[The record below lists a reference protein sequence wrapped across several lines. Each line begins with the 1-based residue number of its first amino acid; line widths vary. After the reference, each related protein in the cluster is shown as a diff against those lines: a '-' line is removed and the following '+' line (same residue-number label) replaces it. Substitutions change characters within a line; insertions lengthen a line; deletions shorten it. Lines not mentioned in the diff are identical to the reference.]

1 LRRLIGDSAQENR
14 VSIQCSYVS
23 RLAVRVVA
31 AFAMVAC
38 CAGGVAAPPIATA
51 GGGTSAPAFA
61 GDARW
66 IAAQA
71 DATVATA
78 AHASPAPAE
87 DSSAPVPLPIF
98 RRGFTPQGTTA
109 GAKLASATLYISGL
123 GQFEA
128 HINGHNVT
136 EAVLTPGWSDYN
148 KRVYYDTYDVTKL
161 IAPGENAIGVLL
173 GNGMFNVESPANRYT
188 KFRGSFGQPKLIVAL
203 VLRFSDGSE
212 QRVVSDG
219 AWKSAAGPIAFS
231 NIYGGEDY
239 DARLEQAGWDAAGF
253 DDKEWAAAS
262 VVAGPRGALSVE
274 KIPPVVANESYAP
287 VAVTHP
293 KPGVT
298 VYDLGEN
305 MAGWPEIEV
314 TGARGDSVKLLPGEL
329 LDANGMVTQRSM
341 NASAKDPDLFTYTL
355 KGGGVE
361 AWHPRF
367 SYTGFRYVQVET
379 ASADGDAASPVVVK
393 IAGRFLH
400 DAFAVDG
407 EFSSSSE
414 LLNRIHTL
422 IDRAIL
428 SNSVSVLTD
437 CPTREKLGWLE
448 QTHLAGAS
456 IMYNYNVA
464 DLYAKIAADMRDAQ
478 TADGLVLDI
487 APEYTTFLDDF
498 RDSPEWG
505 AAVILSPWEA
515 YQFYGD
521 LDPLR
526 DEYPAMQRYA
536 EYLRGKAQGHL
547 LLYGLG
553 DWYDIGPK
561 NPGRSQ
567 LTSAGVTA
575 TAIYYQ
581 ELMAL
586 EGIARMLRHST
597 DADSYSK
604 EARDVASAFNARFFH
619 ADTNQYDTGSQTAN
633 AMALANGLV
642 DANRRE
648 AVLANLVA
656 DIHAHGD
663 HVTAGDIGFHYV
675 VRALTDG
682 GRSDVLYAMLTRTD
696 KPSYGDQLAHGA
708 TTLTEAWD
716 ANPGSSQ
723 NHFMLGHAEEWFYRG
738 LAGIRSIPVPGADNR
753 YQIVLIKPAVLGD
766 LTHVAASYRSRLG
779 LVASAWSR
787 DGDRLTM
794 DVTIPMNGMIVI
806 PLEFGKEITLD
817 GKPIASTNASRVI
830 TVGDATNIISP
841 KDPSYRLPAG
851 TYHIESHR

>member
-1 LRRLIGDSAQENR
+1 VSA
-14 VSIQCSYVS
+14 
-23 RLAVRVVA
+23 
-31 AFAMVAC
+31 
-38 CAGGVAAPPIATA
+38 
-51 GGGTSAPAFA
+51 
-61 GDARW
+61 
-66 IAAQA
+66 
-71 DATVATA
+71 
-78 AHASPAPAE
+78 
-87 DSSAPVPLPIF
+87 
-98 RRGFTPQGTTA
+98 
-109 GAKLASATLYISGL
+109 
-123 GQFEA
+123 
-128 HINGHNVT
+128 
-136 EAVLTPGWSDYN
+136 
-148 KRVYYDTYDVTKL
+148 
-161 IAPGENAIGVLL
+161 
-173 GNGMFNVESPANRYT
+173 
-188 KFRGSFGQPKLIVAL
+188 
-203 VLRFSDGSE
+203 
-212 QRVVSDG
+212 
-219 AWKSAAGPIAFS
+219 
-231 NIYGGEDY
+231 
-239 DARLEQAGWDAAGF
+239 
-253 DDKEWAAAS
+253 
-262 VVAGPRGALSVE
+262 VAGPGGALVPE
-274 KIPPVVANESYAP
+274 TIPPVVANESYAP

-314 TGARGDSVKLLPGEL
+314 TGARGDVVKMLPGEL
-329 LDANGMVTQRSM
+329 LDGNGLVTQRSM
-341 NASAKDPDLFTYTL
+341 NASAKDPDTFTYTL

-379 ASADGDAASPVVVK
+379 SSHNPEATPPVVVK
-393 IAGRFLH
+393 MTGRFIH
-400 DAFAVDG
+400 DAVSVDG
-407 EFSSSSE
+407 TFTSSSE

-456 IMYNYNVA
+456 IMYNYDVSG
-464 DLYAKIAADMRDAQ
+464 LYAKMAADMRDAQ
-478 TADGLVLDI
+478 TAEGLVPDI
-487 APEYTTFLDDF
+487 APEYTIFPDDF

-521 LDPLR
+521 LDLLR

-536 EYLRGKAQGHL
+536 EYLRGKARGHL

-553 DWYDIGPK
+553 DWYDIGPR

-575 TAIYYQ
+575 TAIYSQ
-581 ELMAL
+581 ELIAL
-586 EGIARMLRHST
+586 ANVAMLLQKF
-597 DADSYSK
+597 D
-604 EARDVASAFNARFFH
+604 EANNYLSEASQVTKAFNARFFH

-633 AMALANGLV
+633 AMALGAGLV
-642 DANRRE
+642 EPERID

-663 HVTAGDIGFHYV
+663 HVTAGDVGFHYV
-675 VRALTDG
+675 VRVLTDY

-738 LAGIRSIPVPGADNR
+738 LAGIRDIPVPGAVKS
-753 YQIVLIKPAVLGD
+753 YQFVLIKPAILGD

-779 LVASAWSR
+779 PVASAWTR

-817 GKPIASTNASRVI
+817 GKPIASTKASRVI
-830 TVGDATNIISP
+830 TVGDATNIIMP

-851 TYHIESHR
+851 TYHIESHK

>member
-1 LRRLIGDSAQENR
+1 M
-14 VSIQCSYVS
+14 SIHSNDAS
-23 RLAVRVVA
+23 RLVAHVVSALALA
-31 AFAMVAC
+31 ACWV
-38 CAGGVAAPPIATA
+38 GGVAAQPIAGD
-51 GGGTSAPAFA
+51 GGGLSARPFA
-61 GDARW
+61 NDARW
-66 IAAQA
+66 IAAQG
-71 DATVATA
+71 DVPVATA
-78 AHASPAPAE
+78 AHTSPPPVV
-87 DSSAPVPLPIF
+87 DSLVSLPLPIF
-98 RRGFTPQGTTA
+98 RHSFKVHGKSA
-109 GAKLASATLYISGL
+109 DAKIVSATLNISGL

-128 HINGHNVT
+128 HINGRNVT
-136 EAVLTPGWSDYN
+136 ESVLTPGWSDYR

-161 IAPGENAIGVLL
+161 MVQGENAIGVLL
-173 GNGMFNVESPANRYT
+173 GNGMYNVESPANRYT
-188 KFRGSFGQPKLIVAL
+188 KFRGSFGKPKLIVAL
-203 VLRFSDGSE
+203 VLQFSDGYE
-212 QRVVSDG
+212 QRIVSDD
-219 AWKSAAGPIAFS
+219 AWKTATGPIVFS

-239 DARLEQAGWDAAGF
+239 DARREQAGWDAAGF
-253 DDKEWAAAS
+253 DDKGWAAAN
-262 VVAGPRGALSVE
+262 VVAGPGGALVKETIS
-274 KIPPVVANESYAP
+274 PVVANESYTP

-298 VYDLGEN
+298 VYDLGQN

-314 TGARGDSVKLLPGEL
+314 RGARGDVVKMLPGEL
-329 LDANGMVTQRSM
+329 LDANGLVTQRSM
-341 NASAKDPDLFTYTL
+341 NASAKDPDSFNYTL
-355 KGGGVE
+355 KGGGAE

-379 ASADGDAASPVVVK
+379 NGVGAGATAPVVVK

-407 EFSSSSE
+407 TFTSSSE

-456 IMYNYNVA
+456 IMYNYNVEG
-464 DLYAKIAADMRDAQ
+464 LYAKMAADMRDAQ
-478 TADGLVLDI
+478 TADGLVPDI
-487 APEYTTFLDDF
+487 APEYTTFPDDF

-521 LDPLR
+521 LDLLR
-526 DEYPAMQRYA
+526 VQYPAMQRYA

-581 ELMAL
+581 ELKAL
-586 EGIARMLRHST
+586 ADVARLLHHMGDGDKYANEAGEVKTAFNERFLH
-597 DADSYSK
+597 ADSK
-604 EARDVASAFNARFFH
+604 
-619 ADTNQYDTGSQTAN
+619 QYDTGSQTAN
-633 AMALANGLV
+633 AMPLVVGLV
-642 DANRRE
+642 PADRRD
-648 AVLANLVA
+648 AVLENLVA

-663 HVTAGDIGFHYV
+663 HVTAGDVGFHYV

-682 GRSDVLYAMLTRTD
+682 GRSDVLYTMLMRTD

-738 LAGIRSIPVPGADNR
+738 LAGILVDLTSWPNNGDA
-753 YQIVLIKPAVLGD
+753 QISIKPAIVGD
-766 LTHVAASYRSRLG
+766 LTHVSATYHSKAG
-779 LVASAWSR
+779 LVASAWTR
-787 DGDRLTM
+787 DGDKLTM
-794 DVTIPMNGMIVI
+794 DVTIPSSAYIFIPMEFSEEIMVNG
-806 PLEFGKEITLD
+806 KA
-817 GKPIASTNASRVI
+817 IASTNAVHIVFSDVPGSSRY
-830 TVGDATNIISP
+830 AT
-841 KDPSYRLPAG
+841 YQLPAG

>member
-1 LRRLIGDSAQENR
+1 VPAVALLALI
-14 VSIQCSYVS
+14 
-23 RLAVRVVA
+23 
-31 AFAMVAC
+31 AC
-38 CAGGVAAPPIATA
+38 PAGGFAQPPITAAHAAPIAT
-51 GGGTSAPAFA
+51 PFA

-71 DATVATA
+71 DAPAKLGTTSAVNDSTA
-78 AHASPAPAE
+78 
-87 DSSAPVPLPIF
+87 APVPLPIF
-98 RRGFTPQGTTA
+98 RRGFTARA
-109 GAKLASATLYISGL
+109 GVASATLFISGL

-136 EAVLTPGWSDYN
+136 QALLTPGWSDYR
-148 KRVYYDTYDVTKL
+148 KRVYYDSYDVTKL
-161 IAPGENAIGVLL
+161 MVPGENAIGVLL
-173 GNGMFNVESPANRYT
+173 GNGMYNVESPANRYT
-188 KFRGSFGQPKLIVAL
+188 KFRGSFGEPKLMVAL
-203 VLRFSDGSE
+203 ALRFTDGTG
-212 QRVVSDG
+212 QRIVSDG
-219 AWKSAAGPIAFS
+219 AWKCAAGPMPFS

-239 DARLEQAGWDAAGF
+239 DARLEQAGWDAPGF
-253 DDKEWAAAS
+253 DDKGWAAAS
-262 VVAGPRGALSVE
+262 VVAGPGGELVAE
-274 KIPPVVANESYAP
+274 TIPPVVANESYAP
-287 VAVTHP
+287 VAITHP
-293 KPGVT
+293 RPGVA

-314 TGARGDSVKLLPGEL
+314 KGARGTSVKLTPGEL
-329 LDANGMVTQRSM
+329 LDADGLVTQRSM
-341 NASAKDPDLFTYTL
+341 NASAKNPAYFTYTL

-379 ASADGDAASPVVVK
+379 AGFNPEATPPVVVK

-400 DAFAVDG
+400 DAVSVDG
-407 EFSSSSE
+407 TFTSSSE
-414 LLNRIHTL
+414 LLNRVHTL

-456 IMYNYNVA
+456 IMYNYGVA
-464 DLYAKIAADMRDAQ
+464 GLYAKQAADMRDAQ
-478 TADGLVLDI
+478 TADGLVPDI
-487 APEYTTFLDDF
+487 APEFTTFPGDF

-505 AAVILSPWEA
+505 AAVILSPWAA

-521 LDPLR
+521 LDLLR

-561 NPGRSQ
+561 SPGRSQ

-581 ELMAL
+581 ELIAL
-586 EGIARMLRHST
+586 A
-597 DADSYSK
+597 
-604 EARDVASAFNARFFH
+604 DVASVLKRFDEAKNYLSEAVAVKDAFNTRFFH

-633 AMALANGLV
+633 AMALAVGLV
-642 DANRRE
+642 ETNRRK

-663 HVTAGDIGFHYV
+663 HVTAGDVGFHYV
-675 VRALTDG
+675 VRALTDY

-738 LAGIRSIPVPGADNR
+738 LAGIRVSLLREPSIPPDEH
-753 YQIVLIKPAVLGD
+753 VLIVPSVVGD
-766 LTHVAASYRSRLG
+766 LTHVSASYNSKLG
-779 LVASAWSR
+779 LVASAWTR
-787 DGDRLTM
+787 DGDKLTM
-794 DVTIPMNGMIVI
+794 DVTLPVTGRIAIPE
-806 PLEFGKEITLD
+806 EFGKEIMLD
-817 GKPIASTNASRVI
+817 GKPIASNKANRVVIASTFDGKRLY
-830 TVGDATNIISP
+830 SKYP
-841 KDPSYRLPAG
+841 YYRLPAG
-851 TYHIESHR
+851 TYHFESHR

>member
-1 LRRLIGDSAQENR
+1 VG
-14 VSIQCSYVS
+14 
-23 RLAVRVVA
+23 
-31 AFAMVAC
+31 
-38 CAGGVAAPPIATA
+38 
-51 GGGTSAPAFA
+51 
-61 GDARW
+61 
-66 IAAQA
+66 
-71 DATVATA
+71 
-78 AHASPAPAE
+78 
-87 DSSAPVPLPIF
+87 LPIF
-98 RRGFTPQGTTA
+98 RHSFTPR
-109 GAKLASATLYISGL
+109 AKVVSATLDISGL

-136 EAVLTPGWSDYN
+136 EAVLTPGWSDYR
-148 KRVYYDTYDVTKL
+148 KRVYYDSYDVTKL
-161 IAPGENAIGVLL
+161 IVPGENAIGVLL
-173 GNGMFNVESPANRYT
+173 GNGMYNVESPANRYT
-188 KFRGSFGQPKLIVAL
+188 KFSGSFGEPKLMVAL
-203 VLRFSDGSE
+203 VLRFADGTE
-212 QRVVSDG
+212 QRVVTDG
-219 AWKSAAGPIAFS
+219 AWKSAAGPIEFS

-253 DDKEWAAAS
+253 DDKGWATVS
-262 VVAGPRGALSVE
+262 VVDGPGGELMAE
-274 KIPPVVANESYAP
+274 KIPPVAANERYAP
-287 VAVTHP
+287 VAITHP

-314 TGARGDSVKLLPGEL
+314 SGARGDSVRLLPGEL

-341 NASAKDPDLFTYTL
+341 SASAKNPAYFTYTL
-355 KGGGVE
+355 KGMGVE

-379 ASADGDAASPVVVK
+379 RGPNSEATVPVVVK

-400 DAFAVDG
+400 DAFAGDG
-407 EFSSSSE
+407 QFTSSSD

-456 IMYNYNVA
+456 IMYNYDVSG
-464 DLYAKIAADMRDAQ
+464 LYAKMAADMRDAQ
-478 TADGLVLDI
+478 TADGLVPDI
-487 APEYTTFLDDF
+487 APEFTTFPGDF

-505 AAVILSPWEA
+505 AAVILSPWTA

-521 LDPLR
+521 LDLLR

-561 NPGRSQ
+561 SPGRSQ

-586 EGIARMLRHST
+586 AGVASQLKRSVEAKDYAI
-597 DADSYSK
+597 
-604 EARDVASAFNARFFH
+604 EARDVQDAFNARFFH

-633 AMALANGLV
+633 AMPLVVGLV
-642 DANRRE
+642 IPDRRE

-656 DIHAHGD
+656 DIHERGD
-663 HVTAGDIGFHYV
+663 HVTAGDVGFHYV

-738 LAGIRSIPVPGADNR
+738 LAGIQVNLADWQVGGEAR
-753 YQIVLIKPAVLGD
+753 FIIQPAIVGD
-766 LTHVAASYRSRLG
+766 LTHVSATYHSKAG
-779 LVASAWSR
+779 IVASAWTR
-787 DGDRLTM
+787 DGDKLTM
-794 DVTIPMNGMIVI
+794 DVTLPALGQIEIPA
-806 PLEFGKEITLD
+806 EFSKEITLD
-817 GKPIASTNASRVI
+817 GKPTAPSSTIRVH
-830 TVGDATNIISP
+830 
-841 KDPSYRLPAG
+841 PSDSLIYVRPAG
-851 TYHIESHR
+851 TYHFESHR

>member
-1 LRRLIGDSAQENR
+1 LSIDRRSVFKIAAMSVAL
-14 VSIQCSYVS
+14 
-23 RLAVRVVA
+23 LALVVCA
-31 AFAMVAC
+31 
-38 CAGGVAAPPIATA
+38 AGGFAQPPIAAAHATPVA
-51 GGGTSAPAFA
+51 TPFA
-61 GDARW
+61 KDARW
-66 IAAQA
+66 IAAKTDVSA
-71 DATVATA
+71 ETA
-78 AHASPAPAE
+78 
-87 DSSAPVPLPIF
+87 PLPIF
-98 RRGFTPQGTTA
+98 RHSFTA
-109 GAKLASATLYISGL
+109 GAKLASATLNICGL

-136 EAVLTPGWSDYN
+136 EAVLTPGWSEYR

-161 IAPGENAIGVLL
+161 IVPGENAIGVLL
-173 GNGMFNVESPANRYT
+173 GNGMYNVESPANRYT
-188 KFRGSFGQPKLIVAL
+188 KFRGSFGEPKLMVAL
-203 VLRFSDGSE
+203 GLRFMDGTE
-212 QRVVSDG
+212 QRIVSDS
-219 AWKSAAGPIAFS
+219 AWKTTAGPIVFS
-231 NIYGGEDY
+231 SIYGGEDY
-239 DARLEQAGWDAAGF
+239 DARQEQAGWDAAGF
-253 DDKEWAAAS
+253 DDKGWAAAS
-262 VVAGPRGALSVE
+262 VVDGPGGELVAE
-274 KIPPVVANESYAP
+274 KIPPVVVNEYYAP

-298 VYDLGEN
+298 IYDLGEN

-314 TGARGDSVKLLPGEL
+314 TGARGDEVKMLPGEL

-341 NASAKDPDLFTYTL
+341 NASAKDPDSFTYTL

-361 AWHPRF
+361 TWHPRF

-379 ASADGDAASPVVVK
+379 VGAGGDAALPVVVK

-400 DAFAVDG
+400 DALAVDG
-407 EFSSSSE
+407 TFTSSSE
-414 LLNRIHTL
+414 MLNRIHTL

-437 CPTREKLGWLE
+437 CPHREKLGWLE

-464 DLYAKIAADMRDAQ
+464 GLYAKQAADMRDAQ
-478 TADGLVLDI
+478 TAEGLVPDI
-487 APEYTTFLDDF
+487 APEFTTFAGDF

-505 AAVILSPWEA
+505 AAMILSPWTA

-521 LDPLR
+521 LDLLR
-526 DEYPAMQRYA
+526 AQYPAMQRYV

-575 TAIYYQ
+575 TAIYFQ

-586 EGIARMLRHST
+586 
-597 DADSYSK
+597 ADVGRLLHHMDDGSK
-604 EARDVASAFNARFFH
+604 YEREAAEVKTAFNARFFH

-633 AMALANGLV
+633 AMPLVVGLV
-642 DANRRE
+642 PVDRRA

-656 DIHAHGD
+656 DIHTHGD
-663 HVTAGDIGFHYV
+663 HVTAGDVGFHYV

-682 GRSDVLYAMLTRTD
+682 GRSDVLYAMLTHTD

-738 LAGIRSIPVPGADNR
+738 LAGIRVDLSTDPSLNE
-753 YQIVLIKPAVLGD
+753 QIFIQPAIVGD
-766 LTHVAASYRSRLG
+766 LTHVSASYRSRLG
-779 LVASAWSR
+779 LVASAWTR
-787 DGDRLTM
+787 DGNKLKM
-794 DVTIPMNGMIVI
+794 DVTLPVVGEIVI
-806 PLEFGKEITLD
+806 PGEFIKQITLN
-817 GKPIASTNASRVI
+817 GKPIASTNTVTVI
-830 TVGDATNIISP
+830 RCDGSACP
-841 KDPSYRLPAG
+841 KDLAYLLPAG
-851 TYHIESHR
+851 KYHFESHR

>member
-1 LRRLIGDSAQENR
+1 M
-14 VSIQCSYVS
+14 SIYYRGVFKFAALVVVV
-23 RLAVRVVA
+23 LAL
-31 AFAMVAC
+31 VAC
-38 CAGGVAAPPIATA
+38 PTTGVAAQPITAA
-51 GGGTSAPAFA
+51 GGGLIGSPFA

-71 DATVATA
+71 DS
-78 AHASPAPAE
+78 HIASAPAATGPAV
-87 DSSAPVPLPIF
+87 SSGQGNADVVTTPVPLPIF
-98 RRGFTPQGTTA
+98 RRSFTA
-109 GAKLASATLYISGL
+109 GAELTSATLSICGL

-136 EAVLTPGWSDYN
+136 QALLTPGWSDYR
-148 KRVYYDTYDVTKL
+148 KRVYYDSYDVTKL
-161 IAPGENAIGVLL
+161 IMPGENAIGVLL
-173 GNGMFNVESPANRYT
+173 GNGMYNVESPANRYT
-188 KFRGSFGQPKLIVAL
+188 KFRGSFGRPKLMVAL
-203 VLRFSDGSE
+203 VLRFADGTE
-212 QRVVSDG
+212 QRIVSDG
-219 AWKSAAGPIAFS
+219 AWKSASGPILFS

-239 DARLEQAGWDAAGF
+239 DARLEQAEWDAAGF
-253 DDKEWAAAS
+253 DDKGWAAAS
-262 VVAGPRGALSVE
+262 VVDGPGGQLVAE
-274 KIPPVVANESYAP
+274 TIPPVVAKESYAP
-287 VAVTHP
+287 VAITHP
-293 KPGVT
+293 RPGVA

-314 TGARGDSVKLLPGEL
+314 TGARGDAVKLLPGEL
-329 LDANGMVTQRSM
+329 LDANGLVTQRSM
-341 NASAKDPDLFTYTL
+341 NASAKNPAYFTYTL
-355 KGGGVE
+355 KGGSVE

-367 SYTGFRYVQVET
+367 SYTGFRYMQVET
-379 ASADGDAASPVVVK
+379 VGFNPEASPPVVVK

-407 EFSSSSE
+407 TFTSSSE

-456 IMYNYNVA
+456 IMYNYGVA
-464 DLYAKIAADMRDAQ
+464 GLYAKQAADMRDAQ
-478 TADGLVLDI
+478 TAEGLMPDI
-487 APEYTTFLDDF
+487 APEFTTFAGDF

-521 LDPLR
+521 LDLLR
-526 DEYPAMQRYA
+526 AQYPAMQRYA

-575 TAIYYQ
+575 TAIYYE
-581 ELMAL
+581 ELIAL
-586 EGIARMLRHST
+586 AHVAFLIECSDYASNH
-597 DADSYSK
+597 
-604 EARDVASAFNARFFH
+604 EVEVASDHKMSGDYLMEANEVKKAFNARFFH

-633 AMALANGLV
+633 AMALALGMV
-642 DANRRE
+642 PSDHYDK
-648 AVLANLVA
+648 VLDHLVA
-656 DIHAHGD
+656 DIHAQGD
-663 HVTAGDIGFHYV
+663 HVTAGDVGFHYV

-682 GRSDVLYAMLTRTD
+682 WRSDVLYAMLARTD

-716 ANPGSSQ
+716 TNPGSSQ

-738 LAGIRSIPVPGADNR
+738 LAGIRVDLSTDPSLNE
-753 YQIVLIKPAVLGD
+753 QILIQPAIAGD
-766 LTHVAASYRSRLG
+766 LTHVSASYHSRLG
-779 LVASAWSR
+779 VVASAWTR
-787 DGDRLTM
+787 DGNKLKM
-794 DVTIPMNGMIVI
+794 EVTLPVVGEIVI
-806 PLEFGKEITLD
+806 PGAFSKQIKLNGR
-817 GKPIASTNASRVI
+817 PIASTNTVTVI
-830 TVGDATNIISP
+830 RCDGSACP
-841 KDPSYRLPAG
+841 KDLTYLLPAG
-851 TYHIESHR
+851 TYHFESHR

>member
-1 LRRLIGDSAQENR
+1 VFRIAATS
-14 VSIQCSYVS
+14 
-23 RLAVRVVA
+23 VVA
-31 AFAMVAC
+31 FALVAC
-38 CAGGVAAPPIATA
+38 YVGGVAAQTIAAT
-51 GGGTSAPAFA
+51 GGGLSAPPFDN
-61 GDARW
+61 DARW
-66 IAAQA
+66 IATQTDEIA
-71 DATVATA
+71 ATA
-78 AHASPAPAE
+78 IHASPSSE
-87 DSSAPVPLPIF
+87 FDSSAPVPLPIF
-98 RRGFTPQGTTA
+98 RHSFTPRSRTA
-109 GAKLASATLYISGL
+109 DAKIVMATLNICGL

-136 EAVLTPGWSDYN
+136 KAVLTPGWSDYR

-161 IAPGENAIGVLL
+161 IVPGENAIGVLL
-173 GNGMFNVESPANRYT
+173 GNGMYNVESPANRYT
-188 KFRGSFGQPKLIVAL
+188 KFRGTFGQPKLIVAL
-203 VLRFSDGSE
+203 VLRFSDGSV
-212 QRVVSDG
+212 QRVVSDS
-219 AWKSAAGPIAFS
+219 AWKTAAGPITFS

-239 DARLEQAGWDAAGF
+239 DARLEQAGWDAARF
-253 DDKEWAAAS
+253 DDKGWAAAR
-262 VVAGPRGALSVE
+262 VVNGPGGVLVAE

-293 KPGVT
+293 KPGVA

-314 TGARGDSVKLLPGEL
+314 TGARSGVVKLLPGEL
-329 LDANGMVTQRSM
+329 LDANGLVTQRSM
-341 NASAKDPDLFTYTL
+341 NASAKDPDSFSYTL

-361 AWHPRF
+361 TWLPRF

-379 ASADGDAASPVVVK
+379 ASPDSETTAPLVLR

-400 DAFAVDG
+400 DTVLVDG
-407 EFSSSSE
+407 TFSSSSE

-437 CPTREKLGWLE
+437 CPHREKLGWLE

-456 IMYNYNVA
+456 IMYNYDVSS
-464 DLYAKIAADMRDAQ
+464 LYAKMAADMRDAQ
-478 TADGLVLDI
+478 TTEGLVPDI
-487 APEYTTFLDDF
+487 APEFTTFPDDF

-521 LDPLR
+521 LDLLR
-526 DEYPAMQRYA
+526 EQYPAMQRYA

-581 ELMAL
+581 GLMAL
-586 EGIARMLRHST
+586 ARIAMRLGHSA
-597 DADSYSK
+597 DADAYTK
-604 EARDVASAFNARFFH
+604 QAGDVSIAFNARFLH
-619 ADTNQYDTGSQTAN
+619 ADANQYDTGSQTAN
-633 AMALANGLV
+633 AMALAIGLV
-642 DANRRE
+642 DVNRRE
-648 AVLANLVA
+648 AVLANLIA

-663 HVTAGDIGFHYV
+663 HVTAGDVGFHYV

-682 GRSDVLYAMLTRTD
+682 DRSDVLYAMLMRTD

-738 LAGIRSIPVPGADNR
+738 LAGIQVDLTSGS
-753 YQIVLIKPAVLGD
+753 QIEIKPAIVGD
-766 LTHVAASYRSRLG
+766 LTRVSATYQSKGG
-779 LVASAWSR
+779 LVASTWSR
-787 DGDRLTM
+787 DGDKLTM
-794 DVTIPMNGMIVI
+794 DVTIPSSAYIFIPMEFSEEIMVNG
-806 PLEFGKEITLD
+806 KA
-817 GKPIASTNASRVI
+817 IASTNAVHIVFSDVPGSSRY
-830 TVGDATNIISP
+830 AT
-841 KDPSYRLPAG
+841 YQLPAG

>member
-1 LRRLIGDSAQENR
+1 
-14 VSIQCSYVS
+14 
-23 RLAVRVVA
+23 
-31 AFAMVAC
+31 M
-38 CAGGVAAPPIATA
+38 
-51 GGGTSAPAFA
+51 
-61 GDARW
+61 
-66 IAAQA
+66 
-71 DATVATA
+71 
-78 AHASPAPAE
+78 
-87 DSSAPVPLPIF
+87 
-98 RRGFTPQGTTA
+98 RGRTA
-109 GAKLASATLYISGL
+109 GAKLASATLNISGL
-123 GQFEA
+123 GQFES

-136 EAVLTPGWSDYN
+136 EAVLTPGWSDYR
-148 KRVYYDTYDVTKL
+148 KRIYYDTYDVTKL
-161 IAPGENAIGVLL
+161 IVAGANAIGVLL
-173 GNGMFNVESPANRYT
+173 GNGMYNVESPANRYT
-188 KFRGSFGQPKLIVAL
+188 KFRGSYGQPKLIVAL
-203 VLRFSDGSE
+203 VLRFTDGTE
-212 QRVVSDG
+212 QRIVSDG
-219 AWKSAAGPIAFS
+219 AWKSAVGPITFT

-253 DDKEWAAAS
+253 DDKDWAAVS
-262 VVAGPRGALSVE
+262 VIAGPGGALVPE
-274 KIPPVVANESYAP
+274 TIPPVVANESYAP

-314 TGARGDSVKLLPGEL
+314 TGARGDVVKMLPGEL
-329 LDANGMVTQRSM
+329 LDGNGLVTQRSM
-341 NASAKDPDLFTYTL
+341 NASAKDPDTFTYTL

-379 ASADGDAASPVVVK
+379 SSHNPEATPPVVVK
-393 IAGRFLH
+393 MTGRFIH
-400 DAFAVDG
+400 DAVSVDG
-407 EFSSSSE
+407 TFTSSSE

-456 IMYNYNVA
+456 IMYNYDVSG
-464 DLYAKIAADMRDAQ
+464 LYAKMAADMRDAQ
-478 TADGLVLDI
+478 TAEGLVPDI
-487 APEYTTFLDDF
+487 APEYTIFPDDF

-521 LDPLR
+521 LDLLR

-536 EYLRGKAQGHL
+536 EYLRGKARGHL

-553 DWYDIGPK
+553 DWYDIGPR

-575 TAIYYQ
+575 TAIYSQ
-581 ELMAL
+581 ELIAL
-586 EGIARMLRHST
+586 ANVAMLLQKF
-597 DADSYSK
+597 D
-604 EARDVASAFNARFFH
+604 EANNYLSEASQVTKAFNARFFH

-633 AMALANGLV
+633 AMALGAGLV
-642 DANRRE
+642 EPERID

-663 HVTAGDIGFHYV
+663 HVTAGDVGFHYV
-675 VRALTDG
+675 VRVLTDY

-738 LAGIRSIPVPGADNR
+738 LAGIRDIPVPGAVKS
-753 YQIVLIKPAVLGD
+753 YQFVLIKPAILGD

-779 LVASAWSR
+779 PVASAWTR

-817 GKPIASTNASRVI
+817 GKPIASTKASRVI
-830 TVGDATNIISP
+830 TVGDATNIIMP

-851 TYHIESHR
+851 TYHIESHK

>member
-1 LRRLIGDSAQENR
+1 MSIDRRGGFRIAAAS
-14 VSIQCSYVS
+14 
-23 RLAVRVVA
+23 VVA
-31 AFAMVAC
+31 FALVVCA
-38 CAGGVAAPPIATA
+38 AGGFAAPPIAA
-51 GGGTSAPAFA
+51 AHAAPISTPFA
-61 GDARW
+61 KDARW
-66 IAAQA
+66 IAAQ
-71 DATVATA
+71 V
-78 AHASPAPAE
+78 
-87 DSSAPVPLPIF
+87 DSSAESAPLPIF
-98 RRGFTPQGTTA
+98 RRSFTA
-109 GAKLASATLYISGL
+109 GAQLVSATLNICGL

-128 HINGHNVT
+128 HINGRNVT
-136 EAVLTPGWSDYN
+136 EDVLTPGWSDYR

-161 IAPGENAIGVLL
+161 IVPGENAIGVLL
-173 GNGMFNVESPANRYT
+173 GNGMYNVESPANRYT
-188 KFRGSFGQPKLIVAL
+188 KFRGSFGEPKLMVAL
-203 VLRFSDGSE
+203 VMRFADGTE
-212 QRVVSDG
+212 QRIISDG
-219 AWKSAAGPIAFS
+219 AWKTAAGPITFS

-253 DDKEWAAAS
+253 DDKGWAAAS
-262 VVAGPRGALSVE
+262 VVDGTGGALVAE

-293 KPGVT
+293 KAGVT

-314 TGARGDSVKLLPGEL
+314 AGARGDSVKVLPGEL
-329 LDANGMVTQRSM
+329 LDTNGLVTQRSM
-341 NASAKDPDLFTYTL
+341 NASAKNPDLFTYTL

-379 ASADGDAASPVVVK
+379 AGAGDDAASPVVVK

-400 DAFAVDG
+400 DAVSVDG
-407 EFSSSSE
+407 QFTSSNE

-448 QTHLAGAS
+448 QTHLAGAT
-456 IMYNYNVA
+456 IMYNYGVA
-464 DLYAKIAADMRDAQ
+464 GLYAKQAADMRDAQ
-478 TADGLVLDI
+478 TAEGLVPDI
-487 APEYTTFLDDF
+487 APEYTTFAGDF

-521 LDPLR
+521 LDRLR

-553 DWYDIGPK
+553 DWYDIGPQS
-561 NPGRSQ
+561 PGRSQ

-581 ELMAL
+581 LLTTLANV
-586 EGIARMLRHST
+586 ARLLHHMDDGNEYER
-597 DADSYSK
+597 
-604 EARDVASAFNARFFH
+604 EAAEVKTAFNARFFH
-619 ADTNQYDTGSQTAN
+619 EDTNQYDTGSQTAN
-633 AMALANGLV
+633 AMPLVVGLV
-642 DANRRE
+642 PADRRE

-656 DIHAHGD
+656 EIHAHGD
-663 HVTAGDIGFHYV
+663 HVTAGDVGFHYV

-716 ANPGSSQ
+716 TNPGSSQ

-738 LAGIRSIPVPGADNR
+738 LAGIRVDLSTDPSLNE
-753 YQIVLIKPAVLGD
+753 QIVIQPAIAGD
-766 LTHVAASYRSRLG
+766 LTHVAASYHSKLG
-779 LVASAWSR
+779 LVASAWTR
-787 DGDRLTM
+787 DGDKLKM
-794 DVTIPMNGMIVI
+794 DVTLPVVGEIVI
-806 PLEFGKEITLD
+806 PGAFSKQIKLNGR
-817 GKPIASTNASRVI
+817 PIASTNTVTVI
-830 TVGDATNIISP
+830 RCDGSACP
-841 KDPSYRLPAG
+841 KDLTYLLPAG
-851 TYHIESHR
+851 TYHFESRR

>member
-1 LRRLIGDSAQENR
+1 
-14 VSIQCSYVS
+14 
-23 RLAVRVVA
+23 
-31 AFAMVAC
+31 
-38 CAGGVAAPPIATA
+38 
-51 GGGTSAPAFA
+51 
-61 GDARW
+61 
-66 IAAQA
+66 
-71 DATVATA
+71 
-78 AHASPAPAE
+78 
-87 DSSAPVPLPIF
+87 
-98 RRGFTPQGTTA
+98 
-109 GAKLASATLYISGL
+109 
-123 GQFEA
+123 
-128 HINGHNVT
+128 
-136 EAVLTPGWSDYN
+136 
-148 KRVYYDTYDVTKL
+148 
-161 IAPGENAIGVLL
+161 
-173 GNGMFNVESPANRYT
+173 
-188 KFRGSFGQPKLIVAL
+188 
-203 VLRFSDGSE
+203 
-212 QRVVSDG
+212 
-219 AWKSAAGPIAFS
+219 
-231 NIYGGEDY
+231 
-239 DARLEQAGWDAAGF
+239 
-253 DDKEWAAAS
+253 
-262 VVAGPRGALSVE
+262 
-274 KIPPVVANESYAP
+274 
-287 VAVTHP
+287 
-293 KPGVT
+293 
-298 VYDLGEN
+298 
-305 MAGWPEIEV
+305 
-314 TGARGDSVKLLPGEL
+314 
-329 LDANGMVTQRSM
+329 M
-341 NASAKDPDLFTYTL
+341 NASAKDPDTFTYTL

-379 ASADGDAASPVVVK
+379 SSAGGDAASPVVVK

-407 EFSSSSE
+407 TFTSSSE

-464 DLYAKIAADMRDAQ
+464 GLYAKMAADMRDAQ
-478 TADGLVLDI
+478 TADGLVPDI
-487 APEYTTFLDDF
+487 APEYTIFPDDF

-521 LDPLR
+521 INLLR

-581 ELMAL
+581 ELMAMGVIAGTL
-586 EGIARMLRHST
+586 ERYDEAQEYTSE
-597 DADSYSK
+597 AK
-604 EARDVASAFNARFFH
+604 EVKDAFNTRFFH
-619 ADTNQYDTGSQTAN
+619 SDTNQYDTGSQTAN
-633 AMALANGLV
+633 AMALGVGLV
-642 DANRRE
+642 EPERID

-663 HVTAGDIGFHYV
+663 HVTAGDVGFHYV

-682 GRSDVLYAMLTRTD
+682 GRSDVLYAMLMRTD

-738 LAGIRSIPVPGADNR
+738 LAGIHFDMTEWPPTGSTPIFIRPA
-753 YQIVLIKPAVLGD
+753 IVGD
-766 LTHVAASYRSRLG
+766 LTHVAASYQSKLG
-779 LVASAWSR
+779 ITSSAWSR
-787 DGDRLTM
+787 DGDKLTM
-794 DVTIPMNGMIVI
+794 DVTLPVI
-806 PLEFGKEITLD
+806 GEVVILEEFSKDVTLN
-817 GKPIASTNASRVI
+817 GKPIASTNTTIVVNMCVKS
-830 TVGDATNIISP
+830 GCP
-841 KDPSYRLPAG
+841 KDITYMLPAG